1 MSNILVRGEKVRID
15 KNTGYICITDISKL
29 TGDHR
34 LNIPN
39 WMRAKATAEFINA
52 WELKHN
58 PHFSPSVFEEIV
70 NRAGSNSFYVSV
82 QDLSEAGCVGA
93 FAKRG
98 RSGGTYCAP
107 LWAVHFANWLDAAF
121 YVETLDAYLE
131 MQESLYGKHAQLKR
145 FARELAAE
153 NLRRPTSNA
162 LNSLPPEADV
172 LVERRFASIEADLL
186 NLALWGMTAQEWR
199 IKFPQSDQ
207 RKNMRDYATVEE
219 LKALASLEML
229 SREMQEDLYTTEE
242 RLKKLR
248 RKATEYIQHY
258 CNNEEKQ
265 EILLLAQHK
274 RGWGRFEF

>member
-1 MSNILVRGEKVRID
+1 
-15 KNTGYICITDISKL
+15 
-29 TGDHR
+29 
-34 LNIPN
+34 
-39 WMRAKATAEFINA
+39 MRE
-52 WELKHN
+52 
-58 PHFSPSVFEEIV
+58 
-70 NRAGSNSFYVSV
+70 
-82 QDLSEAGCVGA
+82 
-93 FAKRG
+93 
-98 RSGGTYCAP
+98 
-107 LWAVHFANWLDAAF
+107 NWLRKI
-121 YVETLDAYLE
+121 YV
-131 MQESLYGKHAQLKR
+131 G
-145 FARELAAE
+145 
-153 NLRRPTSNA
+153 PPVNA
-162 LNSLPPEADV
+162 LNSLPPEADI

-265 EILLLAQHK
+265 EILLLTQHK